1 MRSDSSSWAS
11 SQSSWRNISLTL
23 KIPRLGDP
31 SVSDTWSLAKIVRKV
46 EFKLLQL
53 KAKS

>member
-1 MRSDSSSWAS
+1 MAKSPGAKPG
-11 SQSSWRNISLTL
+11 QTLPVEISRLL

-31 SVSDTWSLAKIVRKV
+31 SVSETWSLAKIVRKV